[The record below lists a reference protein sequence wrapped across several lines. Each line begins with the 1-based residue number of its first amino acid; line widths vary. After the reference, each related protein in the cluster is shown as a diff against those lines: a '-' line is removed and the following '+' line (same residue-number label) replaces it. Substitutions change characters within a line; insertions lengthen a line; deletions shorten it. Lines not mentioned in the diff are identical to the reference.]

1 MPGVLRL
8 QQGDRAGLRPGG
20 RRGGGHLSIPG
31 APSSACCTFL
41 SPLHSFPFA
50 PSSLSNSLALLFLP
64 LPTPLFVPHPAL
76 PSPLR
81 LSSHYLTPPPPTP
94 PTLFGCPQR
103 SEEQPKNCKGAL
115 ALLLLLVNPIAGSPS
130 LGWRGAM
137 QESPISWSDDLATP
151 LPVHLTSPT
160 PPRAGLWAA

>member
-8 QQGDRAGLRPGG
+8 QQGDRARLGPGG
-20 RRGGGHLSIPG
+20 GGAGAISPSRARPALPAALFSPYYTPFHLRLRLCP
-31 APSSACCTFL
+31 TL
-41 SPLHSFPFA
+41 SLYSFC
-50 PSSLSNSLALLFLP
+50 P
-64 LPTPLFVPHPAL
+64 LPTPLFVPQPAL

-103 SEEQPKNCKGAL
+103 SKEQPKNCKRGL
-115 ALLLLLVNPIAGSPS
+115 ALLLLLVNPIAGSLS
-130 LGWRGAM
+130 LGWRGAT
-137 QESPISWSDDLATP
+137 QESSISWSDDLATP

-160 PPRAGLWAA
+160 PPRAGLGAA